1 MLYVTY
7 RPRTRTNH
15 LPNGGVENT
24 WQSPEGVVSEVVGA
38 MVRPPEGVVFE
49 VVESY
54 FVRPPEGVVFE
65 VVESCVSKACIKI
78 MCAIRNDLPYVEGNS
93 PRR

>member
-1 MLYVTY
+1 MAYIN
-7 RPRTRTNH
+7 RTNR
-15 LPNGGVENT
+15 LSNGGVENT
-24 WQSPEGVVSEVVGA
+24 GESPKGVVSEVVGVMVRPPEGVVFEVVGV

-78 MCAIRNDLPYVEGNS
+78 MCVTIL
-93 PRR
+93 